1 MNLVVDIDVHD
12 LVQPNESDQPEFDP
26 NSWPWG
32 LTRLDPNLDPEGPD
46 PSGWIQIGLIKYILD
61 LNRNLSG
68 KLDLFWGQPD
78 LILPGFLPWGP

>member
-32 LTRLDPNLDPEGPD
+32 LTRLT
-46 PSGWIQIGLIKYILD
+46 SGWIQIGLIKYILD